1 MAQLLGFIYMIF
13 LMMSNFGKNTKQILS
28 MQTISFFF
36 KTLHY
41 YLLGGISGF
50 LTSLI
55 SMIRNIIFYKIKTNK
70 IWTIVFIII
79 YLIIGILTFKTIYTL
94 LPVFATITYT
104 LIINYGNPK
113 YLRYG
118 MIITSI
124 SWLIYNIYIISYSGI
139 ILQALT
145 LLTSIIAIIKLDKKK
160 DIPYNINKERWEK
173 CYKKN

>member
-1 MAQLLGFIYMIF
+1 MGQFLGFIYAIF
-13 LMMSNFGKNTKQILS
+13 LILSNFGKTTKQILFL
-28 MQTISFFF
+28 QTISFFF

-55 SMIRNIIFYKIKTNK
+55 SMIRNIIFYKIKESK
-70 IWTIVFIII
+70 IWTTSFIII
-79 YLIIGILTFKTIYTL
+79 YLIIGFLTLNSLFSL

-104 LIINYGNPK
+104 LIINYDKPN

-124 SWLIYNIYIISYSGI
+124 SWLAYNIYIISYSGI
-139 ILQALT
+139 IIQIIMLI
-145 LLTSIIAIIKLDKKK
+145 SNIIAIIKLDKK
-160 DIPYNINKERWEK
+160 D
-173 CYKKN
+173 

>member
-1 MAQLLGFIYMIF
+1 MAQFLGFLYMIF
-13 LMMSNFGKNTKQILS
+13 LMISNFGKNTKQILL

-55 SMIRNIIFYKIKTNK
+55 SMIRNLIFYKIKTNK
-70 IWTIVFIII
+70 IWTVTFIIA
-79 YLIIGILTFKTIYTL
+79 YLIIGIITFKSIYSL

-104 LIINYGNPK
+104 LIINQGKPK

-124 SWLIYNIYIISYSGI
+124 SWLIYNIYISSYSGV
-139 ILQALT
+139 ILQAVT
-145 LLTSIIAIIKLDKKK
+145 LITSIIAIINLDKKK
-160 DIPYNINKERWEK
+160 DIPYNINKERWGM
-173 CYKKN
+173 CCKKN